1 MFDLSALF
9 QVAAAAIATWALKLA
24 GATAVLAIG
33 WLLAGW
39 AKRFSVKALQAS
51 ALDDILV
58 PFIAGLVYVTTI
70 ALIAIAAVGV
80 LGVNTTSFVAV
91 LGAAGLA
98 IALAFQDT
106 FSNFAAGV
114 MLLTFRP
121 FNVGDSVEVGG
132 GKGTVRE
139 VGIFTCLLTTGDN
152 VHIRIPNS
160 KIFGQTIINYSSSD
174 TRRIDLVV
182 GVSYEDDLGLAIQ
195 ICRDLLG
202 SDDRV
207 LDEPESIVAVHELA
221 DSSVNLVV
229 RPWVNSE
236 DYLSVRWDLTRAL
249 KEKLEEAGCSLPY
262 PQSDVHLH
270 QPVISD

>member
-1 MFDLSALF
+1 M
-9 QVAAAAIATWALKLA
+9 
-24 GATAVLAIG
+24 
-33 WLLAGW
+33 
-39 AKRFSVKALQAS
+39 
-51 ALDDILV
+51 
-58 PFIAGLVYVTTI
+58 TTI